1 MATPIT
7 YKKLDDGSWGAW
19 VPAHWGTC
27 VVGETIYVTKRSGQK
42 NAHAIQAIIATYK
55 SGTVVRLMDVSAAT
69 PSEIVAAETELKKS
83 ATKSAIFK
91 VAHKLTKATVKAGDS
106 YRATFALCLKL
117 VISLAKKVK
126 TTAKAVKTQIVN
138 RNRAATYDAIMNEG
152 YSERGNFNPY
162 RHNNNL

>member
-19 VPAHWGTC
+19 VPAHFGDC

-42 NAHAIQAIIATYK
+42 NAHAVQAIVATYK
-55 SGTVVRLMDVSAAT
+55 SGTVVRLMDVAAAT
-69 PSEIVAAETELKKS
+69 PSAIVTAEAELKKS

-106 YRATFALCLKL
+106 YQATFALCLKL

-126 TTAKAVKTQIVN
+126 STAKAIIVKSARN
-138 RNRAATYDAIMNEG
+138 NRADWYDAVMNEG

-162 RHNNNL
+162 RFNCNL